1 MTSRS
6 TATTAHASA
15 RTWLGLAV
23 LALPT
28 LLLAMDV
35 TVLYL
40 AAPHLAASLRPTGTE
55 LLWIIDSYGFLIAG
69 FLVLMGNLGDR
80 IGRRRLLLIG
90 AVAFALGSVA
100 AAYAPTPTALI
111 AARALLGVAGAT
123 LMPSTLALISTMF
136 RDPAQR
142 GMAIGIWAACLSGGV
157 ALGPLVGGALLESWW
172 WGSVFLIAVPVMG
185 LLLVTAP
192 WVLPEHRDPAPAR
205 IDLPSVVL
213 SLAAVLATIHG
224 IKHLVAGGGDVATGV
239 VPIGAGAALG
249 ALFVRRQLAI
259 PDPLIDVR
267 LFGERRFRA
276 AVIVM
281 TVGIAVTAG
290 VYLFVTNYLQQVVEL
305 SPLQAGLWLLPP
317 SGAMIITSLLGAAL
331 ARRFAAGRIVAVSL
345 LTSAVGFVV
354 LTQLT
359 ATSGLP
365 LVVLGI
371 VVVYL
376 GQGPI
381 MALSTDLIVGSAP
394 PRKAGAASALSET
407 STELGLALGVAVLA
421 SIGTAVYR
429 QHIGARL
436 PHTLPPD
443 LALAAREGHS
453 QAAAVSAEL
462 PRAVGADLLRAAD
475 AASASGLVVI
485 AAIAAAVSA
494 ALAVLAWRAG

>member
-6 TATTAHASA
+6 TATTSRASL

-100 AAYAPTPTALI
+100 AAYAPTPVALI
-111 AARALLGVAGAT
+111 AARALLGIAGAT

-142 GMAIGIWAACLSGGV
+142 GAAIGIWAACLSGGV

-185 LLLVTAP
+185 LLLATAP

-205 IDLPSVVL
+205 IDLLSVVL
-213 SLAAVLATIHG
+213 SLAAVLPTIYG
-224 IKHLVAGGGDVATGV
+224 IKHLMAGGHVTTGL
-239 VPIGAGAALG
+239 VPIGAGVVLG
-249 ALFVRRQLAI
+249 ALFVRRQSAI

-267 LFGERRFRA
+267 LFGERRFRTA
-276 AVIVM
+276 MVVM

-290 VYLFVTNYLQQVVEL
+290 VYLFVTNHLQQVVGL

-317 SGAMIITSLLGAAL
+317 SGAMIVTSLLGAGL

-345 LTSAVGFVV
+345 LTSAVGFAV

-359 ATSGLP
+359 ATPGLP

-407 STELGLALGVAVLA
+407 GTELGLALGVAVLA

-429 QHIGARL
+429 QHIGAHL

-443 LALAAREGHS
+443 LALVAREGHG

-462 PRAVGADLLRAAD
+462 PPSIGADLLRAAD
-475 AASASGLVVI
+475 AASTSGLVVI